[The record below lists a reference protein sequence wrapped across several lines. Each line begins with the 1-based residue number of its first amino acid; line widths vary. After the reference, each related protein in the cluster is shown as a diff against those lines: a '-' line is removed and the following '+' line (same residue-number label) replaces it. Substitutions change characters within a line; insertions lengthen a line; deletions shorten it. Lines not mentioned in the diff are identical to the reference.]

1 MSDSTENPDVA
12 LQKLEDRAEK
22 AEENWA
28 REEKLRK
35 ELEAL
40 NTKLLDEKTNLLKNL
55 EGEKGSLQSI
65 TERAAKLQAQKS
77 DLESQLA
84 VSVFSFSLF
93 LFPSFHSQC
102 FIFTRFSA
110 HFRAV

>member
-1 MSDSTENPDVA
+1 MSDSTESPDVA

-84 VSVFSFSLF
+84 VSVSSFSLF
-93 LFPSFHSQC
+93 STSFFPFPMLHFYSFQC
-102 FIFTRFSA
+102 SF
-110 HFRAV
+110 